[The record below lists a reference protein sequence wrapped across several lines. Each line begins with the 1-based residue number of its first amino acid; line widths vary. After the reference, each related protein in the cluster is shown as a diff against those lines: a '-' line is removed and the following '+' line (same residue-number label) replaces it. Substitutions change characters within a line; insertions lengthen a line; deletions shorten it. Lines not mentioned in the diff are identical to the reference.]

1 MHAGFGGKTGRG
13 NKCMLVSYFSGDRA
27 FCSMNEKKHS
37 GILRA
42 VSPPLLLGL
51 KLLINNWMSTQNP
64 SSMRNACEPLPP
76 GLDLEWL
83 AQRRRNVLGL
93 WQNYL
98 QGLKKIPCRYYPA
111 SSASPWHQGRQAL
124 NRMRLI
130 LQRSWDAEASL
141 ISWVW
146 PKARDGAKSIILD

>member
-13 NKCMLVSYFSGDRA
+13 NKCVLVSYFSGDRA

-51 KLLINNWMSTQNP
+51 KLLMNNWMSTQNP

-98 QGLKKIPCRYYPA
+98 QGLKKFPVAIIQPVVHPPGTREGRLWIGWDSFCREA
-111 SSASPWHQGRQAL
+111 E
-124 NRMRLI
+124 M
-130 LQRSWDAEASL
+130 QRP
-141 ISWVW
+141 VW
-146 PKARDGAKSIILD
+146 FHGSGPKPEMELRA